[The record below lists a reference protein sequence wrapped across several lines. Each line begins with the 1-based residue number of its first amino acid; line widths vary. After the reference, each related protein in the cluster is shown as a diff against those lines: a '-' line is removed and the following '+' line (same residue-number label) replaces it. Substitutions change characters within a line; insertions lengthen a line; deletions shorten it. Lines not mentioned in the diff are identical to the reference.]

1 MQWLKYKLL
10 KWVGG
15 EEMVTVYATLIVKGY
30 KKFTEV
36 PVKLQPAVEQ
46 ELAALGLDRNGQPL
60 PIEE

>member
-1 MQWLKYKLL
+1 
-10 KWVGG
+10 
-15 EEMVTVYATLIVKGY
+15 MVTVYATLIVKGY